1 MNVLFNFTT
10 QVEFTANTVQRG
22 FIVHEKES
30 STDRTKASDHKEKN
44 TPPNSRQQHILRG
57 SVSMSCWVR
66 AVWETSDG
74 PEQHYHVV

>member
-30 STDRTKASDHKEKN
+30 STDRTKASDHKEKKH
-44 TPPNSRQQHILRG
+44 TTKFKTAAHPQRFC
-57 SVSMSCWVR
+57 V
-66 AVWETSDG
+66 
-74 PEQHYHVV
+74 HVLLGQSSLGNK